1 MVHTKLDTLHTG
13 QTLQT
18 TSQKD
23 LNDSGKV
30 LSSKGFFLT
39 IFFYLPNRKGE
50 NIEMLFHVF
59 QQYNIRVE
67 KVQKKKS
74 FIPLLINPL
83 NNIIE
88 SATFVATSSHVISK
102 REFEYLSHFVMA
114 NVIVLAFFYQNHI

>member
-1 MVHTKLDTLHTG
+1 
-13 QTLQT
+13 
-18 TSQKD
+18 
-23 LNDSGKV
+23 
-30 LSSKGFFLT
+30 
-39 IFFYLPNRKGE
+39 
-50 NIEMLFHVF
+50 MLFHVF